1 MIIIQILFYSNTLS
15 LFFHTITFIIFNFQ
29 VKNSFFYHTHTFIC
43 ILFYIFPPKANHC
56 PSHKQQFLI
65 NLIIPLTVS
74 RNFRYPV
81 FTVIPFFKPWFQNFP
96 VFSVKKFSIAKNSNF
111 ILCQNNIWL
120 SWKILIV
127 LSIPVPFIPQCFP
140 QYCFYLRII

>member
-1 MIIIQILFYSNTLS
+1 MLS
-15 LFFHTITFIIFNFQ
+15 HLYNYFHHSNFQ

-111 ILCQNNIWL
+111 YTL
-120 SWKILIV
+120 SEQYLASLVDPYSSFYTCTLYPTNAFRSIVSIFV
-127 LSIPVPFIPQCFP
+127 LSD
-140 QYCFYLRII
+140 RICCIFFFL